1 MANEDFEG
9 SEGPFAATPG
19 NLAVLRNEAEELL
32 EAAAAEPMR
41 AAGYRQ
47 RAEWLSRM
55 AERIEGRIRA
65 S

>member
-1 MANEDFEG
+1 MANEDLEG

-32 EAAAAEPMR
+32 RAAAAEPMR

-47 RAEWLSRM
+47 RAAWLGRLVERM
-55 AERIEGRIRA
+55 ERRIKA
-65 S
+65 T